1 MLPFFN
7 KYPYTNFEQL
17 NLDWMMNMIGSF
29 DARITKNTEDIHALD
44 IRVTVAES
52 DIDDLQDR
60 MTTAEGDIDDLQDR
74 MTTAEGDIDDLQDR
88 MTTAE
93 GKIETL
99 ETVVGDNTG
108 GLVKDVDDL
117 QNVVGDEHGGLV
129 KDVDDLIDV
138 VGDDDSGLIKDV
150 NDLESSVSGIPI
162 VVANPA
168 GTPTGSLVTLGI
180 DDDIYTISGGG
191 GGSGTEVIAN
201 PSGTAAADLEKV
213 SIAGIIYD
221 IPTTDI
227 TALTERV
234 SDLETVV
241 GDSSS
246 GLVKDV
252 SDLDDGLN
260 ALSDSLDSLSYV
272 VGDNNSGLVHD
283 VNQFDTRIDDLE
295 NVVGDDNSG
304 LVKDDNDI
312 KEVLNGNTLYNYGL
326 NWMFCG
332 FHNTDAA
339 TPNIVSANYP
349 VKSDIT
355 GVTIT
360 DTGRYLIIAS
370 IKWEKYGSSTPYD
383 LLLKTSIKY
392 GNDQT
397 PLPNVSTKENDI
409 KAVLDENGFYC
420 TRHCETFIFL
430 YDVMEPTSFYGQTEF
445 TVTNGTPTNGGG
457 RTNVDIQ
464 ALKIGGYGNID

>member
-29 DARITKNTEDIHALD
+29 DARITKNTDDIHALD

-52 DIDDLQDR
+52 DIDDLQGR
-60 MTTAEGDIDDLQDR
+60 MTTAESDIDDLQGR
-74 MTTAEGDIDDLQDR
+74 MNTAEGDIDDLQDR

-93 GKIETL
+93 GKIENL
-99 ETVVGDNTG
+99 ETVVGDSSS

-129 KDVDDLIDV
+129 KDVDDLMDV
-138 VGDDDSGLIKDV
+138 VGDDDSGLVKDV

-162 VVANPA
+162 VTANPA

-201 PSGTAAADLEKV
+201 PSGTAAADLETV

-227 TALTERV
+227 TALTARV
-234 SDLETVV
+234 GDLETVV

-252 SDLDDGLN
+252 
-260 ALSDSLDSLSYV
+260 
-272 VGDNNSGLVHD
+272 
-283 VNQFDTRIDDLE
+283 DDLE
-295 NVVGDDNSG
+295 NVVGDSSSGLVHDVDDHETRISDLENVVGDSTSG
-304 LVKDDNDI
+304 LVKDVNDLQYINDFHNDI
-312 KEVLNGNTLYNYGL
+312 SEYTKTSVDCSHESPGTLDTL
-326 NWMFCG
+326 
-332 FHNTDAA
+332 TLAA
-339 TPNIVSANYP
+339 GTWLVICSGY
-349 VKSDIT
+349 IE
-355 GVTIT
+355 
-360 DTGRYLIIAS
+360 R
-370 IKWEKYGSSTPYD
+370 GSSTGQSGFMALLRVTGLSPYGSVDDFIGPYD
-383 LLLKTSIKY
+383 TSMAPNKTFFEFTNILELNSSSNLTLY
-392 GNDQT
+392 GET
-397 PLPNVSTKENDI
+397 TGSYFGVKAKGSI
-409 KAVLDENGFYC
+409 KAV
-420 TRHCETFIFL
+420 R
-430 YDVMEPTSFYGQTEF
+430 
-445 TVTNGTPTNGGG
+445 
-457 RTNVDIQ
+457 
-464 ALKIGGYGNID
+464 LKNA